1 MYLLKRIYSKGI
13 SKTVYYSHSTMYLL
27 KPFDSETSHLN
38 EVFTF
43 HHVSIKT
50 MDAGQQLPFKVQFTF
65 HHVSIKTFASFVMNL
80 LVFLFTFHHV
90 SIKNLSKLHD
100 DLVARLFTFHHV
112 SIKTRLYYRIRTER
126 TYSHSTMYL
135 LKRLLPVSICYLG
148 RYSHSTMYLLKPL
161 DALTGISPKPNS
173 HSTMYLLKLNYL
185 EFNRFRKTIHIP
197 PCIY

>member
-13 SKTVYYSHSTMYLL
+13 SKTVYYSHSTMYLLKRQHPLSQSLYNHHSHSTMYLL

-90 SIKNLSKLHD
+90 SIKTQTWLQKMQLIQN
-100 DLVARLFTFHHV
+100 
-112 SIKTRLYYRIRTER
+112 
-126 TYSHSTMYL
+126 
-135 LKRLLPVSICYLG
+135 
-148 RYSHSTMYLLKPL
+148 SHSTMYLLKPCV
-161 DALTGISPKPNS
+161 NS
-173 HSTMYLLKLNYL
+173 
-185 EFNRFRKTIHIP
+185 FAVF
-197 PCIY
+197 